1 MHAARVA
8 LAAFVIVAL
17 TASGVSAGRRVTVT
31 RATISASG
39 VTRLSDLFAL
49 AGSWSPAT
57 NDGYTF
63 SPTPRGLSLPRDTQ
77 WTILLNGQ
85 TLDVSTFDAN
95 PLDAVPVALAEID
108 SVVFSDDAAP
118 GAAWD
123 SGRGRVEIFALRPVS
138 GWRAGGAVGTAR
150 WVGDVGAIRFTP
162 DAPRGSDTVG
172 PDASFWA
179 MRGSAR
185 GYVALSGNLEQHPF
199 VDPSMRRRSMS
210 LRAGLRTTHSWHEA
224 VATAMDAPDYIHY
237 SEPFG
242 RGVRADQRALLAG
255 VSGGLQLNG
264 AWRTRYRV
272 AGSENRLS
280 QSADDPVFADT
291 WTTRRGRGGIDV
303 ERRVSRSRVGAFAA
317 LEHREVNTAGALMR
331 NDDTFARTGAY
342 WERRAGR
349 AWILSADAAG
359 TFAQGDGAA
368 TLGAGADWVVRAADT
383 LRTRVRV
390 SQRLFAEDDNL
401 WLWSARGADLL
412 ANGGVAF
419 SIDAPVTRTTVS
431 SVDVG
436 WTSTGVMG
444 GLDVDLGLRRF
455 DDAYVDQH
463 TFALN
468 PVACVFESPVNVVT

>member
-1 MHAARVA
+1 
-8 LAAFVIVAL
+8 
-17 TASGVSAGRRVTVT
+17 
-31 RATISASG
+31 
-39 VTRLSDLFAL
+39 
-49 AGSWSPAT
+49 
-57 NDGYTF
+57 
-63 SPTPRGLSLPRDTQ
+63 
-77 WTILLNGQ
+77 
-85 TLDVSTFDAN
+85 
-95 PLDAVPVALAEID
+95 
-108 SVVFSDDAAP
+108 
-118 GAAWD
+118 
-123 SGRGRVEIFALRPVS
+123 
-138 GWRAGGAVGTAR
+138 
-150 WVGDVGAIRFTP
+150 
-162 DAPRGSDTVG
+162 
-172 PDASFWA
+172 A

-210 LRAGLRTTHSWHEA
+210 LRAGLRTSHSWHEA
-224 VATAMDAPDYIHY
+224 IATAMDAPDYIHY

-317 LEHREVNTAGALMR
+317 LEHREVNTAGALTR

-342 WERRAGR
+342 WERRAGG

-368 TLGAGADWVVRAADT
+368 TIGAGADWVVRTADT

-468 PVACVFESPVNVVT
+468 PVACVFESPVNVVTGQTGHVAVVRTRLWHTLGNHSWGDFSWVYHESFNGDPALGTRWQTIPRNRLTYTIYARPSPAWGFHLRLAHISSTLWTDYAGVDGTVCDAGEGPFTVHSQLRGATTLDAGVQVTGFRHATLDVGARNLFNTPVRYHPAGALQALTVYAQFVLNWETL